1 MSTQCSRF
9 ASLNIMEPA
18 LNIPVNL
25 AAVEVSAW
33 EASQEENS
41 PCVAHLIAPAKPTS
55 TVIVNLPEKVTA
67 QNARSL
73 IRDLRTQLNVDQ
85 PYVLL
90 DLSDVKELDSSG
102 LDLLLECLHETVTRD
117 GTIRLRGISPEAA
130 TVLELTGMDQIL
142 GLIPSPH
149 VEDSAPETPR
159 DYVAETLVT
168 SSRSLAA

>member
-33 EASQEENS
+33 DGSQEDNS
-41 PCVAHLIAPAKPTS
+41 CVAHLIAPATPTS

-130 TVLELTGMDQIL
+130 TVLELTGMDQVL
-142 GLIPSPH
+142 GLIPGPH
-149 VEDSAPETPR
+149 VEDSTPETAR
-159 DYVAETLVT
+159 DYVAETLMT
-168 SSRSLAA
+168 SSRSLVA